1 MLSFTPGNKGSRQAD
16 VRETEDEPSFS
27 NWPNAALCC
36 QHDPYTNEPGANM
49 KSVVVYES
57 MYGNSHRVADIV
69 GAVLGESGD
78 CEVLPVLQANTDHVN
93 NADLV
98 VVGGPTHDHS
108 MSTRRSR
115 AQAEAMAIE
124 DAANLGV
131 AAPAMDPYWQGPGLR
146 DWFRELPV
154 SPEPIA
160 ASGGQ
165 FAAAFDTRLNARA
178 LLTGRASRSIA
189 RRLTRHGFVLIA
201 EPESFLVDK
210 DTGLLESEA
219 ARAELWAKGLV
230 SAISAEQAPP
240 LEWMTPKE

>member
-1 MLSFTPGNKGSRQAD
+1 M
-16 VRETEDEPSFS
+16 E
-27 NWPNAALCC
+27 
-36 QHDPYTNEPGANM
+36 
-49 KSVVVYES
+49 SVVVYES

-69 GAVLGESGD
+69 GAVLSEMGP
-78 CEVLPVLQANTDHVN
+78 CEVLPVSQATAEHINC
-93 NADLV
+93 ADFV

-115 AQAEAMAIE
+115 AQAESMAIN
-124 DAANLGV
+124 DAAEIGV
-131 AAPAMDPYWQGPGLR
+131 AAPSMDPHWQGPGLR

-189 RRLTRHGFVLIA
+189 RRLTRHGFVLIT

-219 ARAELWAKGLV
+219 ARAQLWANGLV
-230 SAISAEQAPP
+230 SAIGAEQAPP
-240 LEWMTPKE
+240 LEWMKSDG